1 MHAYTLHFHCSSA
14 FHELAPE
21 EEAEKGILKFFFFPC
36 SCDVS
41 VLF

>member
-21 EEAEKGILKFFFFPC
+21 EEAEKGFFFLIFFSC